1 MRFRHRPRY
10 IDEDAEGIGL
20 VLRYRIPWLLIG
32 LIGGAFITI
41 YISRYEKIIAEQIS
55 LAFFLPFIVYL
66 SDAIGAQTE
75 IIFVR
80 NLSKHRPKLFHYLFK
95 EAGLGLILGVIFGL
109 LLGLF
114 AQIWFNDTALAVT
127 VGLAMFI
134 NSILATIIGL
144 LVPLFLYREKTD
156 PAVGAG
162 PVTTLIQD
170 FVTISIYFAVAS
182 AVLFTLG

>member
-1 MRFRHRPRY
+1 MRFRHRSKY
-10 IDEDAEGIGL
+10 IDEDVEGIGL
-20 VLRYRIPWLLIG
+20 ILRYRVPWLLVG
-32 LIGGAFITI
+32 LIGGALITV
-41 YISRYEKIIAEQIS
+41 YISRYETILSEQIS

-75 IIFVR
+75 LIFVR
-80 NLSKHRPKLFHYLFK
+80 DLSRHRPKLFHYLAK
-95 EAGLGLILGVIFGL
+95 ELSLGVILGLVFGGL
-109 LLGLF
+109 LGIF
-114 AQIWFNDTALAVT
+114 AKIWFGDAQLAII

-144 LVPLFLYREKTD
+144 IVPLVLYKEKTD

-182 AVLFTLG
+182 AVLFALS